1 MLICRAIINRAIK
14 APESRH
20 AMFRLR
26 ANAARASLWLDTIPK
41 ATRLFFPKFHL
52 QSHRQDGYIEVV
64 ETGSQIWIAGTDE
77 KERIEK
83 ILGQELVGWNIFY
96 WRKPFIFARALCPM
110 IFYFRE
116 WAIPSRPSLTLSSN
130 LLAGISASSR
140 ARCARFL
147 SIPARDAGRE
157 IGFSENQISL
167 ALGPIPQP
175 IF

>member
-1 MLICRAIINRAIK
+1 MDGLPGMFSDAQATRGQPALKRRAAPYAGLWWIALWQNDADLPGHHQRAIK

-41 ATRLFFPKFHL
+41 AARLFFPKFHL

-83 ILGQELVGWNIFY
+83 ILGQELVGWNI
-96 WRKPFIFARALCPM
+96 
-110 IFYFRE
+110 
-116 WAIPSRPSLTLSSN
+116 
-130 LLAGISASSR
+130 LLA
-140 ARCARFL
+140 
-147 SIPARDAGRE
+147 
-157 IGFSENQISL
+157 
-167 ALGPIPQP
+167 
-175 IF
+175 